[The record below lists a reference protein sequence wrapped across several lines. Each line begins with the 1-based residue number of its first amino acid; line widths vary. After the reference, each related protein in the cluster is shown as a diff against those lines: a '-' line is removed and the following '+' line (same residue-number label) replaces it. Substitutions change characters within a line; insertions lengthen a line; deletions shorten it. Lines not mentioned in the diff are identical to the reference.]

1 MKFGVYTVCMPE
13 YDIEASIRLLA
24 ELGYDGIEFRVGKPA
39 EETPEG
45 LATHD
50 PSHKEYPSRYWGLNK
65 STLDVGN
72 LLEETLRAKEI
83 CDEVGLEI
91 YGLSGYTPADNTEEL
106 GATFEAAN
114 AVGASFIRV
123 SREAYNP
130 DARDRTYRTYSEA
143 FDRLKE
149 QLKTVEA
156 MAREYNVKAVIELH
170 HDSLVP
176 SASAARRALEGLDPE
191 HIGVIFDPG
200 NMVFE
205 GYERYLNGL
214 DLLGDYVAHVHVK
227 NAALEPGER
236 DANGAMQYLRTQKP
250 FPDGAVN
257 FTGLFEDLRQFG
269 YDGTVCVEDFSNES
283 PTREKLE
290 ANLAFLKKL

>member
-24 ELGYDGIEFRVGKPA
+24 ELGYDGIEFRVGNLT
-39 EETPEG
+39 EETAEG
-45 LATHD
+45 LATHE
-50 PSHKEYPSRYWGLNK
+50 PSHEHYPNRYWGFNK
-65 STLDVGN
+65 STLDVIR
-72 LLEETLRAKEI
+72 LLEDTLRAKEI

-91 YGLSGYTPADNTEEL
+91 WGLAGYTSLDNLEEL
-106 GATFEAAN
+106 GATFEAAD
-114 AVGASFIRV
+114 AVGAKFIRAG
-123 SREAYNP
+123 RESFRPESSNLRY
-130 DARDRTYRTYSEA
+130 DEA
-143 FDRLKE
+143 FEKFRE
-149 QLKTVEA
+149 QLKTVES
-156 MAREYNVKAVIELH
+156 MAREYKIKAVVELH

-191 HIGVIFDPG
+191 YVGIIFDPG

-214 DLLGDYVAHVHVK
+214 ELLGEYVAHVHVK

-236 DANGAMQYLRTQKP
+236 DGNGVLQYIRTQKP
-250 FPDGAVN
+250 LPDGAVN
-257 FTGLFEDLRQFG
+257 FTGLFEDLRTFG
-269 YDGTVCVEDFSNES
+269 YDGTISVEDFSNES

-290 ANLAFLKKL
+290 SNLAFLKKL